1 LYVDVIEIIEIWFKR
16 YWTFVFDMK
25 TKDKE
30 MICVW
35 TVQQLFFA

>member
-1 LYVDVIEIIEIWFKR
+1 
-16 YWTFVFDMK
+16 MK